1 MLVIPFNAVRP
12 LSLSNNVILSTL
24 DVAQLVD
31 VFRLIATTVEASMK
45 TEDASNNAVKLDFSP
60 HGSGSIVVELCP
72 DAGVTLTR
80 IVFDW
85 ANPVSANFS
94 AAAFVVL

>member
-24 DVAQLVD
+24 DVTQLVD

-45 TEDASNNAVKLDFSP
+45 TEDAPDNAIELHFAPHASAPISVK
-60 HGSGSIVVELCP
+60 LCP
-72 DAGVTLTR
+72 DAGATLTR